1 MILTNGKAFFDSYRL
16 HFSKLNQDQVD
27 GLNNVLEA
35 FAEDP
40 LLTEIPH
47 AAYMLA
53 TIYHETAQT
62 FQPIYE
68 RGRREYFR
76 KYEGRYG
83 NMHSGDGFRYRGRG
97 YVQLTF
103 KDNYLRA
110 TKALNKLTECYPEQ
124 IDLVADPDL
133 ALDPQIASDIM
144 LIGMREGWFTGRKL
158 SDYVHNAK
166 IDYIN
171 ARKIING
178 LDHALA
184 ISDYAVKF
192 ENILHIAEL
201 REELEDD
208 IEPEFM
214 MAS

>member
-16 HFSKLNQDQVD
+16 HFGKLHQDQVD

-53 TIYHETAQT
+53 TVYHETAQT

-68 RGRREYFR
+68 RGRRDYFR

-83 NMHSGDGFRYRGRG
+83 NNRSGDGFRYRGRG

-103 KDNYLRA
+103 RNNYLRA
-110 TKALNKLTECYPEQ
+110 TEALNQLSERYPEP
-124 IDLVADPDL
+124 IDLVTDPDL

-158 SDYVHNAK
+158 TSYLNNSK

-178 LDHALA
+178 LDHALE
-184 ISDYAVKF
+184 ISDHAVKF

-201 REELEDD
+201 REDIDD
-208 IEPEFM
+208 MVEPELR

>member
-1 MILTNGKAFFDSYRL
+1 MIITNGKAFFDSYRL
-16 HFSKLNQDQVD
+16 HFGKLNQDQVD

-40 LLTEIPH
+40 LLTDVPH

-53 TIYHETAQT
+53 TVYHETAQT

-68 RGRREYFR
+68 RGRRSYFH
-76 KYEGRYG
+76 KYDGRYG
-83 NMHSGDGFRYRGRG
+83 NNQAGDGFRYRGRG

-103 KDNYLRA
+103 RNNYLRA
-110 TKALNKLTECYPEQ
+110 SNALNKLNERYDEPV
-124 IDLVADPDL
+124 DLVADPDL

-144 LIGMREGWFTGRKL
+144 LIGMREGWFTGRRL
-158 SDYVHNAK
+158 GDYLNSSKV
-166 IDYIN
+166 DYIN

-178 LDHALA
+178 LDHALE

-201 REELEDD
+201 REDMAEASTLELR
-208 IEPEFM
+208 

>member
-16 HFSKLNQDQVD
+16 HFGKLNQDQVD

-40 LLTEIPH
+40 LLLDIPH

-53 TIYHETAQT
+53 TVYHETAQT

-68 RGRREYFR
+68 RGRRDYFR

-83 NMHSGDGFRYRGRG
+83 NTQAGDGFRYWGRG

-103 KDNYLRA
+103 KNNYLRA
-110 TKALNKLTECYPEQ
+110 SNALNKLRERYPET

-144 LIGMREGWFTGRKL
+144 LIGMREGWFTGRRLTDYL
-158 SDYVHNAK
+158 SSNRV
-166 IDYIN
+166 DYIN

-178 LDHALA
+178 LDHALE
-184 ISDYAVKF
+184 ISDYAVNF
-192 ENILHIAEL
+192 ENILHIAEI
-201 REELEDD
+201 RDD
-208 IEPEFM
+208 PSPEPELR